1 MDCNA
6 RVLKDLHIVPN
17 TKLTYHTTEQ
27 CGKQTLRK
35 IAIDSG
41 DSQMSICLCCFRR
54 YATRMKPESTWY
66 GWYDCSYPSNARVVG
81 SQWYYDNAANVVDDA
96 SDDSMSELC
105 EEIGAMALSPDEV
118 PILELPVEAEE
129 EVPEEEEAE
138 EEEAEE
144 AEEEEAEEVP
154 EEEEVPEIAVPT
166 KEEKKAAL
174 QARIKEIQA
183 LARPDKMTLKEI
195 QAAFKEIT
203 NLKTQIHML

>member
-1 MDCNA
+1 MEEVPQMYCNA
-6 RVLKDLHIVPN
+6 RILKDLHIFPN

-27 CGKQTLRK
+27 CNKQTLRK

-54 YATRMKPESTWY
+54 YATRIKPESTWY

-81 SQWYYDNAANVVDDA
+81 SQWYYDTAASAASADDA
-96 SDDSMSELC
+96 SEDSMSELC
-105 EEIGAMALSPDEV
+105 AEIGAMVISQDEV
-118 PILELPVEAEE
+118 PILELPVEKVQAPEEEEEEEEEE
-129 EVPEEEEAE
+129 EVPEEE
-138 EEEAEE
+138 
-144 AEEEEAEEVP
+144 VP
-154 EEEEVPEIAVPT
+154 EAPAPT

-174 QARIKEIQA
+174 KARIKEIQA
-183 LARPDKMTLKEI
+183 VARPDKMTLKEI